1 MDFFLKLL
9 SCQDKTV
16 KYWYEK
22 SESETTHLKV
32 KSLQQNSPPRAN
44 VPSHLRL
51 CVILLAAFCR
61 LFPFFL
67 RRSLE
72 GCLPGGG
79 GRRYHDRRHSLLVL
93 LLSDVR

>member
-32 KSLQQNSPPRAN
+32 KSLQQNSPPGRMSPLIFA
-44 VPSHLRL
+44 
-51 CVILLAAFCR
+51 CVSFCWRRFAAFSPSFLGVR
-61 LFPFFL
+61 LRDVSPVEEGGDTTTADTV
-67 RRSLE
+67 SLSCC
-72 GCLPGGG
+72 CLM
-79 GRRYHDRRHSLLVL
+79 
-93 LLSDVR
+93 